1 MKVEDD
7 VKDYYGKVLQ
17 QSGHLKTDACATAG
31 DIPRYINDIL
41 VQIND
46 EVMARYY
53 GCGLIAPQA
62 LQGYKVLDLGG
73 SSGRDAYVLACLVG
87 ESGSVTGV
95 FKYRLCAHRSASDL
109 ALSP

>member
-1 MKVEDD
+1 MEDD

-53 GCGLIAPQA
+53 GCGLIEPQ
-62 LQGYKVLDLGG
+62 VLDLGG
-73 SSGRDAYVLACLVG
+73 GSVRDAYVLACLVG